1 MQCLKSKKAFLS
13 SGFWGLRPQTPAQ
26 IEEAAFTI
34 VYDYEGRFKLGNS
47 FKKFIVLVLKLTFL
61 LPKSVVQRQNCLIK
75 ALASG
80 GCAPRPLHR
89 YKGPYSGTLIVEN
102 YEILVPKSLFPSL
115 NCLLTALASGG
126 CAPRPL
132 NRCSRHKL
140 TCHVSRDL
148 EKIYPKIAYPH
159 F

>member
-1 MQCLKSKKAFLS
+1 M
-13 SGFWGLRPQTPAQ
+13 
-26 IEEAAFTI
+26 
-34 VYDYEGRFKLGNS
+34 
-47 FKKFIVLVLKLTFL
+47 LKLTFL

-159 F
+159 FWISKSMILHKRQNYSAKLHGFTPIRRRRYFLSRRRRFEK